1 MTEMDLGELRSELR
15 KAVRGEVAFDVT
27 ARALTTMD
35 ASNYRR
41 VPLGVVAPR
50 DADDVAAAL
59 SVCSRLRVPVVARGG
74 GTSIAGQATGTGVV
88 LDFTRHMNRVVS
100 LDAQARTAVVQPGVV
115 LDRLQE
121 TAAPHGLRFGPDPST
136 HSRCTLGGMIGNNSC
151 GSNSV
156 AWGTTADSVREL
168 SVVTA
173 RGEFLSPGRS
183 WSGAPEGL
191 RALVE
196 GELGRLRTGFPD
208 LPRRISGY
216 ALDALLPEKGA
227 DVARSFCG
235 SEGTLG
241 VLTEA
246 VVALVEA
253 PRARALA
260 VLAYADESAAAEA
273 AAGLLPYGPLTV
285 EGMAADLVRADAGL
299 PRGGAWLFVETG
311 GGTAAE
317 ARARADAIVR
327 AADVVDSLVVTDPA
341 GRRALWRVREDA
353 SGTATRMPDGTEA
366 WPGWEDCA
374 VPPARLGPYLRDFR
388 GLLTSHGL
396 RGTPYGHFGDGCIH
410 VRIDFDLLSRQGIGR
425 FRRFSEELAELVV
438 AHGGSL
444 SGEHGDGQARAELLP
459 KMYGEEMVALFERAK
474 AVWDPDDLLNPGML
488 VRPAALDENLRF
500 AVLPRE
506 PVDVAFGY
514 PHDGGDFSAAV
525 RRCVGVAKCRTE
537 TAGPGS
543 GVMCPSFRATG
554 EEEHSTRG
562 RARLLHEM
570 LAGEVVTDGWA
581 STEVRDALDLCLS
594 CKGCRSDCPVGVDMA
609 TYKAE
614 FLHHHYEGRRRP
626 AAHYTM
632 GWLPVWLATV
642 SRLRLAGL
650 VNFLASVRPLAA
662 VAKRLGGIAPEREI
676 PRVAGETFTRWWGRR
691 ARAQVRQELRAGHVE
706 HEEHP
711 DGGLPKTVVLWPDTF
726 TEHLSPSVGKAAT
739 RVLEA
744 AGLRVLP
751 WPPGEG
757 RFLRVRAVGGWLRRK
772 PAVGSRQ
779 GPRPLPGRTS
789 GDGVRGTATPQGAA
803 SPLAVPNSSAATSPP
818 TAPNPPVAPNSP
830 VAPDLLAA
838 PDLPVAANP
847 EGAASPP
854 AAASPP
860 DAENPSAVP
869 NPPAAPNSS
878 AVPNPLAASDL
889 TVAQDLPTAPDLA
902 AVPRVAPRGR
912 VCCGLTYVSTGQL
925 DRARKVMRR
934 TLDLLYPL
942 GDPSVP
948 GEPPPIV
955 VLEPSCA
962 AALRTDLPEL
972 LPDDPRAQRVASA
985 VLTFAEVLERHAP
998 HWTPP
1003 RLDRPVVGQTHCHQH
1018 AILGDAP
1025 DRRLRTAAGLTG
1037 ELSGGCCG
1045 LAGNF
1050 GFEKGHYEVSVA
1062 CAEEQLLPAVRAAGE
1077 EPVVLADGFSCR
1089 TQLEQLEQL
1098 GGRKGRHLAEVL
1110 AEGLDDSE
1118 N

>member
-1 MTEMDLGELRSELR
+1 M
-15 KAVRGEVAFDVT
+15 RGEVAFDVT

-41 VPLGVVAPR
+41 VPLGVVRPR

-59 SVCSRLRVPVVARGG
+59 SVCRAHGVPVVPRGG

-88 LDFTRHMNRVVS
+88 LDVTRHMDQIVA
-100 LDAQARTAVVQPGVV
+100 LDPEARTAVVQPGVV

-121 TAAPHGLRFGPDPST
+121 AAAPHGLRFGPDPST

-151 GSNSV
+151 GPHSV
-156 AWGTTADSVREL
+156 AWGTTADSVGEL
-168 SVVTA
+168 SVVKGNGSVV
-173 RGEFLSPGRS
+173 RLGQN
-183 WSGAPEGL
+183 WQGAPDGL
-191 RALVE
+191 RTLVE
-196 GELGRLRTGFPD
+196 GELARLRTGFPE

-246 VVALVEA
+246 VVRLVEA

-273 AAGLLPYGPLTV
+273 AAGLLPLGPLTV
-285 EGMAADLVRADAGL
+285 EGMAADLVPPDAGL

-311 GGTAAE
+311 GADPAE

-327 AADVVDSLVVTDPA
+327 AADVLDALVVTDPA
-341 GRRALWRVREDA
+341 GQRALWRLREDA
-353 SGTATRMPDGTEA
+353 SGTATRMPDGSEA

-374 VPPARLGPYLRDFR
+374 VPPARLGAYLRDFR
-388 GLLTSHGL
+388 HLLSAHDL

-410 VRIDFDLLSRQGIGR
+410 VRIDFDLLTSAGIGR

-438 AHGGSL
+438 SHGGSL

-459 KMYGEEMVALFERAK
+459 RMYGTELVGLFERAK
-474 AVWDPDDLLNPGML
+474 DLWDPDDLLNPGML
-488 VRPAALDENLRF
+488 VRPHRLDENLRF

-514 PHDGGDFSAAV
+514 PADGGDFSAAV
-525 RRCVGVAKCRTE
+525 RRCVGVAKCRT
-537 TAGPGS
+537 TAADA

-570 LAGEVVTDGWA
+570 LAGEVVTDGWR

-632 GWLPVWLATV
+632 GRLPVWL
-642 SRLRLAGL
+642 RLVDRTGTAPLL
-650 VNFLASVRPLAA
+650 NSLASVRPFAA
-662 VAKRLGGIAPEREI
+662 LAKRLGGIAPEREI
-676 PRVAGETFTRWWGRR
+676 PRLAPETFSRWWGRR
-691 ARAQVRQELRAGHVE
+691 FKERVRRMMREGAYGPEAELDRPPREVAI
-706 HEEHP
+706 
-711 DGGLPKTVVLWPDTF
+711 LWPDTF
-726 TEHLSPSVGKAAT
+726 TEHLSPSVGQAAV

-744 AGLRVLP
+744 AGVDVML
-751 WPPGEG
+751 
-757 RFLRVRAVGGWLRRK
+757 
-772 PAVGSRQ
+772 
-779 GPRPLPGRTS
+779 
-789 GDGVRGTATPQGAA
+789 
-803 SPLAVPNSSAATSPP
+803 PP
-818 TAPNPPVAPNSP
+818 TVVMRKRTPRAGESVSLSHHPWSV
-830 VAPDLLAA
+830 
-838 PDLPVAANP
+838 
-847 EGAASPP
+847 GA
-854 AAASPP
+854 
-860 DAENPSAVP
+860 
-869 NPPAAPNSS
+869 
-878 AVPNPLAASDL
+878 
-889 TVAQDLPTAPDLA
+889 
-902 AVPRVAPRGR
+902 RGH

-925 DRARKVMRR
+925 DRARAVMRR
-934 TLDLLYPL
+934 TLDLMGVFL
-942 GDPSVP
+942 DPDVHP
-948 GEPPPIV
+948 RPPAVV

-972 LPDDPRAQRVASA
+972 LHDDPRAARLASA
-985 VLTFAEVLERHAP
+985 VLTFAEALERLAP
-998 HWTPP
+998 DWSPP
-1003 RLDRPVVGQTHCHQH
+1003 LLDRPVTGQTHCHQH
-1018 AILGDAP
+1018 AVLGDGA
-1025 DRRLRTAAGLTG
+1025 DRRLREAAGLTG
-1037 ELSGGCCG
+1037 SLAGGCCG

-1050 GFEKGHYEVSVA
+1050 GFEKGHYEVSKT
-1062 CAEEQLLPAVRAAGE
+1062 CAEEQLLPAVRAAT
-1077 EPVVLADGFSCR
+1077 PDTLLLADGFSCR
-1089 TQLEQLEQL
+1089 TQLEQLA
-1098 GGRKGRHLAEVL
+1098 GRKGRHLAEAL
-1110 AEGLDDSE
+1110 AEALDQGVD
-1118 N
+1118 

>member
-15 KAVRGEVAFDVT
+15 KAVRGEAAFDAT

-88 LDFTRHMNRVVS
+88 LDFTRHMNRIVS

-121 TAAPHGLRFGPDPST
+121 AAAPHGLRFGPDPST

-151 GSNSV
+151 GSHSV

-273 AAGLLPYGPLTV
+273 AAGLLPHGPLTV

-341 GRRALWRVREDA
+341 GQRALWRVREDA

-425 FRRFSEELAELVV
+425 FRLFSEELAELVV

-474 AVWDPDDLLNPGML
+474 SVWDPDGLLNPGML

-642 SRLRLAGL
+642 SRLRLAGP

-691 ARAQVRQELRAGHVE
+691 ARAQARQEMREGGVVY
-706 HEEHP
+706 EEHP
-711 DGGLPKTVVLWPDTF
+711 EGLPKTVILWPDTF
-726 TEHLSPSVGKAAT
+726 TEYLSPSVGKAAA

-751 WPPGEG
+751 WPPREG
-757 RFLRVRAVGGWLRRK
+757 LLLRVPVVGRWLRRR
-772 PAVGSRQ
+772 PTVGL
-779 GPRPLPGRTS
+779 RPLPGGTPD
-789 GDGVRGTATPQGAA
+789 DGVPT
-803 SPLAVPNSSAATSPP
+803 VP
-818 TAPNPPVAPNSP
+818 
-830 VAPDLLAA
+830 
-838 PDLPVAANP
+838 
-847 EGAASPP
+847 
-854 AAASPP
+854 
-860 DAENPSAVP
+860 NPSAVP
-869 NPPAAPNSS
+869 RAAPH
-878 AVPNPLAASDL
+878 
-889 TVAQDLPTAPDLA
+889 
-902 AVPRVAPRGR
+902 GR

-942 GDPSVP
+942 GDPAFP
-948 GEPPPIV
+948 GEDPPII

-985 VLTFAEVLERHAP
+985 VLTFAEALERHAP
-998 HWTPP
+998 NWTPP

-1062 CAEEQLLPAVRAAGE
+1062 CAEEQLLPAVREAGE

-1110 AEGLDDSE
+1110 AEGLDGPE
-1118 N
+1118 T